1 MSFQRKFLVSYLLLI
16 LILAGL
22 LVTSKECM
30 SYLNWTSHLLYPAVF
45 IILFV
50 SGLISLLFTRH
61 LLKPISRL
69 QTALR
74 EIQDKSQEKH
84 PASFNDKVDGLSEL
98 ASRISRQ
105 LQESEQKLRVLFKIS
120 EIVSSLLR
128 PQHVLDAIV
137 DLLAREYRLDACSIR
152 LLDEGGNL
160 RIMSYKGLSKAFVET
175 ATRKP
180 TIDSYSGEVFLT
192 GKIVIIND
200 AEEIDK
206 PISTTLLVGENI
218 KSFAVVP
225 IQVEEKAIGVLV
237 TASRRKNYF
246 HERFNDVIYVIANQ
260 IGSAI
265 MISQL
270 YDESRKFSQELEE
283 RLRERT
289 EKLEEKA
296 KQLVHAETL
305 AARGKIVNRV
315 ADECRNSLTIV
326 GGFARRL
333 YENTPDH
340 KPDKEYLEIIVRE
353 VKNLEDKV
361 SQITKIPSKDS

>member
-1 MSFQRKFLVSYLLLI
+1 MSLQRKLLLSYLLLI
-16 LILAGL
+16 VIVAGL
-22 LVTSKECM
+22 FVAIEGFISHF
-30 SYLNWTSHLLYPAVF
+30 NWSSHLLYPAAF

-50 SGLISLLFTRH
+50 SGLISFFLTRFF
-61 LLKPISRL
+61 LSPISM
-69 QTALR
+69 LR
-74 EIQDKSQEKH
+74 NVLRKTEGGDQEKL
-84 PASFNDKVDGLSEL
+84 PASSNDVTGGLSQL
-98 ASRISRQ
+98 SSRISRQ
-105 LQESEQKLRVLFKIS
+105 LQESEQKLRMLFEIAK
-120 EIVSSLLR
+120 IVSSLLHL
-128 PQHVLDAIV
+128 QQVLDAIV
-137 DLLAREYRLDACSIR
+137 DLLTREYRLDACSIR

-160 RIMSYKGLSKAFVET
+160 KIMSHKGLSKAFVET

-192 GKIVIIND
+192 GKIVMIND

-206 PISTTLLVGENI
+206 PISTTLLVGEDI

-225 IQVEEKAIGVLV
+225 IRVEEKTIGVLV

-246 HERFNDVIYVIANQ
+246 HKRFNDVIYIIASQ
-260 IGSAI
+260 IGAAI
-265 MISQL
+265 TISRL

-296 KQLVHAETL
+296 KQLVQAERL
-305 AARGKIVNRV
+305 AARGKIANRV

-333 YENTPDH
+333 YENAPHHD
-340 KPDKEYLEIIVRE
+340 PDKEHLEIIVRE

-361 SQITKIPSKDS
+361 SEITKIPSED

>member
-1 MSFQRKFLVSYLLLI
+1 MSVQRKLLSSYLLLI
-16 LILAGL
+16 FIVAGL
-22 LVTSKECM
+22 LVAIEGCISHF
-30 SYLNWTSHLLYPAVF
+30 NWSPHLLYPAVL

-50 SGLISLLFTRH
+50 SGLISLFLARCF
-61 LLKPISRL
+61 LSPIRRL
-69 QTALR
+69 QNVLR
-74 EIQDKSQEKH
+74 EIESGSQKKL
-84 PASFNDKVDGLSEL
+84 PTSSNDEAGSLSEL
-98 ASRISRQ
+98 ASRISRH
-105 LQESEQKLRVLFKIS
+105 LQESEQKLRMLF
-120 EIVSSLLR
+120 EIARIVTSLLHL
-128 PQHVLDAIV
+128 QHVLDAIV
-137 DLLAREYRLDACSIR
+137 DLLTREYRLDACSIR

-160 RIMSYKGLSKAFVET
+160 RIMSHKGLSKAFVET

-180 TIDSYSGEVFLT
+180 TIDSYSGEAFLT
-192 GKIVIIND
+192 GKIVMIND
-200 AEEIDK
+200 AEGIDK

-225 IQVEEKAIGVLV
+225 IQVEEKTIGVLV

-265 MISQL
+265 TISQL
-270 YDESRKFSQELEE
+270 YDESRKFNQELEE
-283 RLRERT
+283 RLQERT

-296 KQLVHAETL
+296 KQLVQAERL
-305 AARGKIVNRV
+305 AARGKIANRV

-333 YENTPDH
+333 YENAPDH
-340 KPDKEYLEIIVRE
+340 DPDKEHLEIIVRE

-361 SQITKIPSKDS
+361 SEITKIASEV